1 MTREALVQTTDPLI
15 DEILKLPGTVHLSGA
30 QVRHRHM
37 VKLPD
42 DDVSWDFYDS
52 SYALRS
58 GLQVTVREVPAELC
72 RAVFPLR
79 LRYTV
84 RR

>member
-1 MTREALVQTTDPLI
+1 VKTTDPLI
-15 DEILKLPGTVHLSGA
+15 EEILKLPGTVHLNGA
-30 QVRHRHM
+30 QLRHRHHAAP
-37 VKLPD
+37 LPD
-42 DDVSWDFYDS
+42 DDASWDFYDS

-58 GLQVTVREVPAELC
+58 GLQVTEREVPAELC